1 MAVRERERISSAPA
15 ARLGLRF
22 AFLLKTPRA
31 TEHGRIFY
39 HDIGDNL
46 KTKEKLSRI
55 AAFRSI
61 AGVREKEGWRQIIPD
76 RYGDW
81 INQRDK
87 RFESFLR
94 LGSKT
99 SVPETTLFSLYS
111 LGVVTNRDAW
121 CYNSSK
127 IQLKENISRTIAF
140 YNAEVQ
146 RWRNS
151 SETDQKNFIIRRD
164 PKAFSWT
171 RALETDLKRSK
182 LLDLEDG
189 VTIQSLYRPFT
200 KRWLHYSRR
209 LNEMVY
215 QMPSI
220 FPEPGIENRGIIV
233 NGTGFLTDFSC
244 LMTDCIPDV
253 NLMIATQ
260 CFPLWKYRKIQEGSL
275 VEEGKDIVEGP
286 SGRRYIREYAVTE
299 KGLEEFRRE
308 YPELWITPEDVFL
321 YAYGLF
327 HSAEYRVRF
336 GSNLSKELPRLPLMR
351 TWKDFETFREAGK
364 ALAELHTNYETVE
377 PYPVTVAQG
386 DFLTMI
392 EEPETFYRVTKM
404 KFAQKQQ
411 DNKKVKD
418 KTSII
423 YNNNITLRGIPLE
436 AYEYVVNGKS
446 AVDWVMGRQGV
457 SVDKASGIMSDGNL
471 YGIETVGDPS
481 YPLRLLERVIMVS
494 LETLRIVKGLPL
506 LELKE

>member
-1 MAVRERERISSAPA
+1 MVDCVPNI
-15 ARLGLRF
+15 
-22 AFLLKTPRA
+22 
-31 TEHGRIFY
+31 HMI
-39 HDIGDNL
+39 
-46 KTKEKLSRI
+46 EK
-55 AAFRSI
+55 
-61 AGVREKEGWRQIIPD
+61 G
-76 RYGDW
+76 
-81 INQRDK
+81 
-87 RFESFLR
+87 
-94 LGSKT
+94 
-99 SVPETTLFSLYS
+99 
-111 LGVVTNRDAW
+111 
-121 CYNSSK
+121 
-127 IQLKENISRTIAF
+127 
-140 YNAEVQ
+140 
-146 RWRNS
+146 
-151 SETDQKNFIIRRD
+151 
-164 PKAFSWT
+164 
-171 RALETDLKRSK
+171 
-182 LLDLEDG
+182 
-189 VTIQSLYRPFT
+189 
-200 KRWLHYSRR
+200 
-209 LNEMVY
+209 
-215 QMPSI
+215 
-220 FPEPGIENRGIIV
+220 
-233 NGTGFLTDFSC
+233 
-244 LMTDCIPDV
+244 
-253 NLMIATQ
+253 Q
-260 CFPLWKYRKIQEGSL
+260 CFPLWRYREIKEGSL

-286 SGRRYIREYAVTE
+286 SGRRYIRESAVTE

-336 GSNLSKELPRLPLMR
+336 GSNLSKELPRLPLTR
-351 TWKDFETFREAGK
+351 TAKDFEAFREAGK

-446 AVDWVMGRQGV
+446 AVDWVMDRRRQGV